1 MSANP
6 SGDRAKMDLGA
17 FEDLDVLGIALA
29 VTALAVATTFVAPPA
44 RCG

>member
-1 MSANP
+1 
-6 SGDRAKMDLGA
+6 MDLGA